1 MSSHH
6 PRAANGTNPG
16 IAFADGSFCG
26 QIYDGSPA
34 KWEKLGRLFA
44 FLALNRPK
52 VPVGTLRLMGRT
64 KAFRKFMRGI
74 KQCVSIVGTQDS
86 SQGSGIEAPVL
97 ALGLES
103 SDTTVIMALDP
114 ESQHVK
120 RCYRAWLSAGK
131 IPLWVFHGETH
142 ESEMSALP
150 IDGIEAE
157 LNGWPS
163 RQEWERDPQAR
174 MIQVIQAIVPKFDR
188 NKTVF
193 LSVNE
198 LKYLA

>member
-16 IAFADGSFCG
+16 IAFVEGSFCG
-26 QIYDGSPA
+26 QVYDGSSA
-34 KWEKLGRLFA
+34 KWEELGRLYA

-52 VPVGTLRLMGRT
+52 VPAGTLMLMGRT

-74 KQCVSIVGTQDS
+74 KQCVSIVGTQDP

-131 IPLWVFHGETH
+131 IPLWVLHGETR
-142 ESEMSALP
+142 ESEMSAMST
-150 IDGIEAE
+150 DGIEAK

-163 RQEWERDPQAR
+163 RQEWARDPQER
-174 MIQVIQAIVPKFDR
+174 MIQVIQVIEPKFDR

-198 LKYLA
+198 LKDLS